1 MNFFYNI
8 AGAME
13 DYGESAVSHIV
24 TRFGSQ
30 YEIATS
36 FNIEA
41 GIKLQRLM
49 RYKTVDG
56 RTFMK
61 KEISFS
67 GQPES

>member
-1 MNFFYNI
+1 MSILYNI

-24 TRFGSQ
+24 IRIGSQ

-41 GIKLQRLM
+41 AIKLQKLM
-49 RYKTVDG
+49 RFKTVDG
-56 RTFMK
+56 ITFTK
-61 KEISFS
+61 KEISLS
-67 GQPES
+67 GHPES